1 MPYTPY
7 TWVNGS
13 SAASADRLNNLETGV
28 QEALA
33 AAAAAIPVGTM
44 LPWAA
49 SAAPDGWQLC
59 IGTAISRETYA
70 ALFALIG
77 TTFGSG
83 DGSTTFNLPNM
94 RGRFPL
100 GKAVSGTGSALG
112 ETGGIIDHE
121 HTVSGQSA
129 PVTGSGSTGP
139 ATATTTIYD
148 GAGGARTPAS
158 SGHGHAVSVSGA
170 AAVGARNTDGKNP
183 PYLALNWII
192 KAE

>member
-77 TTFGSG
+77 TTFGAG

-100 GKAVSGTGSALG
+100 GKAVSGTGSVLG
-112 ETGGIIDHE
+112 ETGGEIDHD
-121 HTVSGQSA
+121 HAVPGQTVNVSGN
-129 PVTGSGSTGP
+129 VSTGP
-139 ATATTTIYD
+139 PSATVAMND
-148 GAGGARTPAS
+148 GSGGARNPAGPS
-158 SGHGHAVSVSGA
+158 HGHSGTFGGSGQ
-170 AAVGARNTDGKNP
+170 VGPRDTDSSNP